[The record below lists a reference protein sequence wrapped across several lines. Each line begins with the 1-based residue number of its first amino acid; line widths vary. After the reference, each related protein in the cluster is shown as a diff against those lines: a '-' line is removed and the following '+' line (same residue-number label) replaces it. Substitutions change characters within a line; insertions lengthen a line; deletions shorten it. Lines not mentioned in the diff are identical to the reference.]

1 MISREEFKK
10 ETQIIEKNEFE
21 KESDL
26 IKIISKTKE
35 ELKNANKNFEFA
47 DSDLIDYYIYQIK
60 ANQAKLNYLIK
71 VAKSKG
77 MNVDFIKEMEIKYW
91 DEENVI

>member
-1 MISREEFKK
+1 MEEYKK
-10 ETQIIEKNEFE
+10 ETKIIEKNEYE

-26 IKIISKTKE
+26 IKIISKTKDD
-35 ELKNANKNFEFA
+35 LKNASKNFEFA
-47 DSDLIDYYIYQIK
+47 DLDLIDYYIYQIK

-77 MNVDFIKEMEIKYW
+77 MNVDFIKEMEFKYW
-91 DEENVI
+91 NEESAI

>member
-1 MISREEFKK
+1 MEEYKK
-10 ETQIIEKNEFE
+10 EVQIVEKNEYE

-26 IKIISKTKE
+26 IRIISKTKE
-35 ELKNANKNFEFA
+35 DLKNANKNFEFA

-71 VAKSKG
+71 VAKRKG

>member
-1 MISREEFKK
+1 MEEYKK
-10 ETQIIEKNEFE
+10 EVQIVEKNEYE

-26 IKIISKTKE
+26 IRIISKTKE
-35 ELKNANKNFEFA
+35 DLKNANKNFEFA

-71 VAKSKG
+71 VAKRKG
-77 MNVDFIKEMEIKYW
+77 MNVDFIKEMEFKYW

>member
-1 MISREEFKK
+1 MQEFYKRDYLIVERTELDK
-10 ETQIIEKNEFE
+10 ETE
-21 KESDL
+21 L
-26 IKIISKTKE
+26 IKNIIKTRQD
-35 ELKNANKNFEFA
+35 LDFANKNYEFA